1 MKQSFL
7 LFLFLTICIS
17 FTSETAEA
25 QFKEYTG
32 SGDDILVIE
41 KPDED
46 MPALLVINGNRGSN
60 HFSVTSFDASRDRID
75 LLVNTTEPYS
85 GIVAV
90 DLPVGTNTKM
100 LEISASGSWAIN
112 VYPIGAAHKISTDNP
127 KSDSG
132 DNILWI
138 EGDASIATISG
149 NSNSSHFSVT
159 AYDGSGRRNGLL
171 VNTTDRYN
179 GKVMIP
185 KGTLLLQ
192 VTASG
197 NWSVKLQ

>member
-1 MKQSFL
+1 
-7 LFLFLTICIS
+7 
-17 FTSETAEA
+17 
-25 QFKEYTG
+25 
-32 SGDDILVIE
+32 
-41 KPDED
+41 
-46 MPALLVINGNRGSN
+46 
-60 HFSVTSFDASRDRID
+60 
-75 LLVNTTEPYS
+75 
-85 GIVAV
+85 
-90 DLPVGTNTKM
+90 M

-159 AYDGSGRRNGLL
+159 AFDGSGRRNGLL
-171 VNTTDRYN
+171 VNTTDPYN
-179 GKVMIP
+179 GKVMVP

-197 NWSVKLQ
+197 NWSVNLQ